1 MPPLSRLAR
10 WQIAVVIVVGL
21 LAVVYAGIRY
31 VRLDE
36 MVGVGAY
43 SVTVE
48 MADSGGIFTNAEVTY
63 LGVPAGR
70 VGALRLTKSGVSV
83 ELVLDSVG
91 PQIPDSATAVVAN
104 RSAIGEQFVD
114 LQPSTTSGPY
124 LHDGSVIERFEL
136 PRPLEDVVS
145 SALDFADSIPVEDL
159 RTVVTELGNAFSGQ
173 GENLTRLV
181 TSLSNLSR
189 AGVDNISETV
199 ALLSNAESVLATQAA
214 QSDAILSWSH
224 SIDLITAQLASS
236 DPDVRRLLSTGTASA
251 SQLSALIDRHGGDMT
266 AVVHD
271 LGETLRTIAPTSY
284 AVAPTF
290 AMLSQL
296 SASSHATAPGDG
308 QIHFGV
314 VLETNNPPACTRGY
328 ESTQRMIDEMRRRN
342 PSFDLRYDD
351 FPFNTAAACTVPQ
364 GNPTSV
370 RGAARAPYAN
380 PRIAQPWDTTPKR
393 DPDRLDLNPLA
404 RQFAALMGVHAR

>member
-1 MPPLSRLAR
+1 
-10 WQIAVVIVVGL
+10 
-21 LAVVYAGIRY
+21 
-31 VRLDE
+31 

-189 AGVDNISETV
+189 RRRQHFGDRRPALQCRVRARHAGRC
-199 ALLSNAESVLATQAA
+199 
-214 QSDAILSWSH
+214 AILSWSH

-404 RQFAALMGVHAR
+404 RQLAALMGVHAR

>member
-1 MPPLSRLAR
+1 
-10 WQIAVVIVVGL
+10 
-21 LAVVYAGIRY
+21 
-31 VRLDE
+31 

-214 QSDAILSWSH
+214 ARSCRGPTV
-224 SIDLITAQLASS
+224 SISS
-236 DPDVRRLLSTGTASA
+236 PRNS
-251 SQLSALIDRHGGDMT
+251 
-266 AVVHD
+266 
-271 LGETLRTIAPTSY
+271 
-284 AVAPTF
+284 
-290 AMLSQL
+290 
-296 SASSHATAPGDG
+296 
-308 QIHFGV
+308 
-314 VLETNNPPACTRGY
+314 
-328 ESTQRMIDEMRRRN
+328 RRRI
-342 PSFDLRYDD
+342 PMCADYFRPGRPRRRSCPRSSTV
-351 FPFNTAAACTVPQ
+351 TAAT
-364 GNPTSV
+364 
-370 RGAARAPYAN
+370 
-380 PRIAQPWDTTPKR
+380 
-393 DPDRLDLNPLA
+393 
-404 RQFAALMGVHAR
+404 

>member
-1 MPPLSRLAR
+1 
-10 WQIAVVIVVGL
+10 
-21 LAVVYAGIRY
+21 
-31 VRLDE
+31 

-43 SVTVE
+43 SVTVA

-173 GENLTRLV
+173 
-181 TSLSNLSR
+181 
-189 AGVDNISETV
+189 
-199 ALLSNAESVLATQAA
+199 AE
-214 QSDAILSWSH
+214 I
-224 SIDLITAQLASS
+224 
-236 DPDVRRLLSTGTASA
+236 LSTGTASA

-380 PRIAQPWDTTPKR
+380 PRIAQPLGHHAEEGPGPT
-393 DPDRLDLNPLA
+393 RLEPAGTAVRRADGRTRAIANVFVVTRVFAGQVRLRNRFAPRPNVCVTLCSPTRGGAA
-404 RQFAALMGVHAR
+404 R

>member
-1 MPPLSRLAR
+1 
-10 WQIAVVIVVGL
+10 
-21 LAVVYAGIRY
+21 
-31 VRLDE
+31 

-189 AGVDNISETV
+189 RRRQHFGDRRPALQCRVRARHAGRC
-199 ALLSNAESVLATQAA
+199 
-214 QSDAILSWSH
+214 AILSWSH

-314 VLETNNPPACTRGY
+314 VLETNNPSACTRGY

-404 RQFAALMGVHAR
+404 RQLAALMGVPAR

>member
-1 MPPLSRLAR
+1 
-10 WQIAVVIVVGL
+10 
-21 LAVVYAGIRY
+21 
-31 VRLDE
+31 

-189 AGVDNISETV
+189 RRRQHFGDRRPALQCRVRARHAGRC
-199 ALLSNAESVLATQAA
+199 
-214 QSDAILSWSH
+214 AILSWSH

-328 ESTQRMIDEMRRRN
+328 ESTQRMIDEMRPRN

-404 RQFAALMGVHAR
+404 RQLAALMGVHAR

>member
-1 MPPLSRLAR
+1 MLDDGGCAR
-10 WQIAVVIVVGL
+10 C
-21 LAVVYAGIRY
+21 
-31 VRLDE
+31 
-36 MVGVGAY
+36 
-43 SVTVE
+43 SVDLPSCEPTQWWHK
-48 MADSGGIFTNAEVTY
+48 D
-63 LGVPAGR
+63 
-70 VGALRLTKSGVSV
+70 
-83 ELVLDSVG
+83 
-91 PQIPDSATAVVAN
+91 PD

-199 ALLSNAESVLATQAA
+199 ALLSNAESVLATQAD
-214 QSDAILSWSH
+214 QSDAILSWSRKL
-224 SIDLITAQLASS
+224 DLITAQLASS

-284 AVAPTF
+284 AVVPTF
-290 AMLSQL
+290 AC
-296 SASSHATAPGDG
+296 SASCRR
-308 QIHFGV
+308 V
-314 VLETNNPPACTRGY
+314 VMPLRRETDRSISVWCSR
-328 ESTQRMIDEMRRRN
+328 
-342 PSFDLRYDD
+342 
-351 FPFNTAAACTVPQ
+351 
-364 GNPTSV
+364 PTI
-370 RGAARAPYAN
+370 RPRAPEGT
-380 PRIAQPWDTTPKR
+380 R
-393 DPDRLDLNPLA
+393 A
-404 RQFAALMGVHAR
+404 RSA